1 MREEPEKSIKCVKCV
16 KKDIKVGAIVLTEIC
31 KNATETIRVDRAEY
45 QGKDLLDVRVWVTDP
60 AGEEKPTKKGL
71 CLRPAT
77 WRELLPAIQE
87 ALLEETDDDQAGGA
101 DTTALRPCSGR

>member
-1 MREEPEKSIKCVKCV
+1 MPSKTGEIK
-16 KKDIKVGAIVLTEIC
+16 
-31 KNATETIRVDRAEY
+31 KNATETIRVEPTTF

-87 ALLEETDDDQAGGA
+87 ALPEETDGDQAGGS
-101 DTTALRPCSGR
+101 D